1 MKELSDY
8 IIKGKLGNQ
17 SRRAFGTVYEATCRE
32 SNQRVVIKVVEHA
45 AAGQR
50 AIDAIRNEASFNFSE
65 KGLPRVIQFT
75 ESDDV
80 SILVSHFEA
89 GIPLL
94 DYWNQLSSKKRT
106 EYVHPF
112 IERLGEKLEYL
123 HRQEIYHLDVKPS
136 NILIDPETQEL
147 KLIDFGLAIRE
158 PLTTSRTLIFPLGY
172 AAPELV
178 LHKLHLVNRTSDYF
192 SVGVLLWRLFCG
204 ALPLQ
209 HPNPSIYTNLQIAHP
224 LPDHEKLPK
233 GLHPVLTKLCAKPH
247 FRTAPN
253 RMPYPE
259 VENALLAAQNNRYQY
274 TQELLDDLKQIRHR
288 RFGLF

>member
-32 SNQRVVIKVVEHA
+32 KNHRVVIKVVEHA
-45 AAGQR
+45 TAGPR
-50 AIDAIRNEASFNFSE
+50 AIAAIRNEARFDFSE

-75 ESDDV
+75 ESDDT
-80 SILVSHFEA
+80 SILVTHFEA
-89 GIPLL
+89 GIPLM
-94 DYWNQLSSKKRT
+94 DYWNRLSSKQRI
-106 EYVHPF
+106 EYIHPF
-112 IERLGEKLEYL
+112 IERLGEKLDYL
-123 HRQEIYHLDVKPS
+123 HRREIYHLDVKPS
-136 NILIDPETQEL
+136 NILIDPEKQEL

-158 PLTTSRTLIFPLGY
+158 SLTTSRTLIFPLGY

-178 LHKLHLVNRTSDYF
+178 LHKLQLVNRTSDYF

-209 HPNPSIYTNLQIAHP
+209 HPNPSIYTNLQLVHP

-233 GLHPVLTKLCAKPH
+233 GLHQVLTKLCAKPH

-253 RMPYPE
+253 RMPDSE
-259 VENALLAAQNNRYQY
+259 VEKALITAQNRRYQQ
-274 TQELLDDLKQIRHR
+274 TRELLEDLKQIRYR
-288 RFGLF
+288 RFGFF